1 MLFIITPDVREKF
14 SFRLGN
20 NLFSFRK
27 YKFKVKHG
35 ADEPMPLKD
44 GEKIVFSFRTSK
56 QSQFML
62 IKKQVA

>member
-1 MLFIITPDVREKF
+1 MP
-14 SFRLGN
+14 
-20 NLFSFRK
+20 
-27 YKFKVKHG
+27 HG